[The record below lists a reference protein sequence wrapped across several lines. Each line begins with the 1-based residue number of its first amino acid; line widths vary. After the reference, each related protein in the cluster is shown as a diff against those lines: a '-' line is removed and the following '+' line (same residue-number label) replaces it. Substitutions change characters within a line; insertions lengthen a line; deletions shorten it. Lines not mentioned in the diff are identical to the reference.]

1 MVLVTYFQ
9 NLRKVKTLSIR
20 FSSRQRDHMLMVM
33 DVMRPKYILGRRG
46 FFGDFPC
53 VTTLNVSEL
62 KIIRVLLYASAA
74 G

>member
-1 MVLVTYFQ
+1 
-9 NLRKVKTLSIR
+9 
-20 FSSRQRDHMLMVM
+20 MLMVM